1 MIAGE
6 PIITKRVVAIKK
18 LGQGAMGQVQLAYV
32 RGKNPSTR
40 IVVAKTPLI
49 IGDPVQDANLRHLL
63 RRENDAALFLGDH
76 PNLVKGHGTAVDEE
90 TEEKCGLMEFVSGK
104 SIEEQLTANSG
115 RGLEVTVVENVLRG
129 TCAGLQHMHEV
140 GLVHRDVKPG
150 NIMLDESGI
159 VKLLDFGLA
168 APFVDTVTNGLIVGS
183 PAYSSPEQLRGH
195 ELDGRSDIFSL
206 GVSLV
211 EMLTGRHPFVK
222 DEDVVATM
230 CNILLKDVPEE
241 IMAQIPERLRGIITR
256 MLAKDVD
263 ERYDSCN
270 DIIRAL
276 GGTVEEDEICD
287 ANRDAVDSNLDG
299 AAEQPSAVPA
309 RPFLLGFRLYFHGII
324 SYLADLPKLF
334 IQVLKFFGTRIRAI
348 ER

>member
-6 PIITKRVVAIKK
+6 PIITRRTPRFITIQT
-18 LGQGAMGQVQLAYV
+18 LGRGAMGEVREVKV
-32 RGKNPSTR
+32 RGENSKTF
-40 IVVAKTPLI
+40 VAKAPLTE
-49 IGDPVQDANLRHLL
+49 GPVQDAQRCQMFW
-63 RRENDAALFLGDH
+63 REKDIALFLDGDH
-76 PNLVKGHGTAVDEE
+76 PNLVRGRGVGIDEE
-90 TEEKCGLMEFVSGK
+90 TGEKCALMELVPGK

-115 RGLEVTVVENVLRG
+115 RGLEVSVVENVLRG
-129 TCAGLQHMHEV
+129 ACAGLQHMHEV

-241 IMAQIPERLRGIITR
+241 ITAQIPERLRDIIAR

-263 ERYDSCN
+263 ARYNNCDA
-270 DIIRAL
+270 IIR
-276 GGTVEEDEICD
+276 D
-287 ANRDAVDSNLDG
+287 LDG
-299 AAEQPSAVPA
+299 PAEHLPATLATLATPA
-309 RPFLLGFRLYFHGII
+309 RPFFQVLQSYFRGVISQLAGI
-324 SYLADLPKLF
+324 PKLF
-334 IQVLKFFGTRIRAI
+334 IQIMEFFGIRIRSV